1 MTRTLNLLTLLIP
14 VLVIATV
21 IHDHGPVINRSRSV
35 EALLR

>member
-1 MTRTLNLLTLLIP
+1 MIRFLTFLIP

-21 IHDHGPVINRSRSV
+21 IYDHEPTVQRARSV

>member
-1 MTRTLNLLTLLIP
+1 MIRLLTLLIP

-21 IHDHGPVINRSRSV
+21 IYDHGPTVQRARSV